1 MQVQIIQLVI
11 LYVVL
16 NNNARTANEGE
27 GGRDDDDDEEEEE
40 TETNGSQLQ
49 LFQIAME
56 SSHGKSLRR

>member
-1 MQVQIIQLVI
+1 MSCCE
-11 LYVVL
+11 L
-16 NNNARTANEGE
+16 NNNARTVNEGE
-27 GGRDDDDDEEEEE
+27 GVGRRDDDDDDDEEEEE